1 MKRINKKQ
9 IAGFTLIELLVVS
22 TIIVVLSAIGMV
34 SFANAGRS
42 ARNAKRK
49 SDLETVRQALVLYKS
64 DESTYPVLSG
74 DTNTNYE
81 TVVGL
86 SNLGDGYISS
96 PTPADP
102 KTGDPACGN
111 PQGSDTCDYT
121 YNGTATTF
129 RLTAPLEG
137 GEDDYVLTQP

>member
-34 SFANAGRS
+34 SFANAGRG

-64 DESTYPVLSG
+64 DEGTYPVLIG
-74 DTNTNYE
+74 ETNANYE

-86 SNLGDGYISS
+86 ANLGDGYISS

-102 KTGDPACGN
+102 KTGDPACGTG
-111 PQGSDTCDYT
+111 GSFECNYT
-121 YNGTATTF
+121 YTGTATTF
-129 RLTAPLEG
+129 RLTALLEG
-137 GEDDYVLTQP
+137 GEDDYVLTNP